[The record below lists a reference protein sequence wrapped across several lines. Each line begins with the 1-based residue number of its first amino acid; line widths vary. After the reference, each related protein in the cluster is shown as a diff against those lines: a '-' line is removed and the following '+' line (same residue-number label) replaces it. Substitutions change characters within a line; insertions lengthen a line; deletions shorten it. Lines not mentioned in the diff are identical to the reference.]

1 MVLVSPLE
9 VYKISQKAVEC
20 LGIVVRHQGEGK
32 FPFPHEG
39 FYNKG
44 FEVIL
49 HCYFGNIES
58 TLDAP
63 FGCIKNFPP
72 PASIALTEGGY
83 LLPFLFPSRQPGLT
97 LPLGVLLR
105 GRADLT
111 GGLQSPCVRRDNRT
125 RARTFQ
131 VPCWASE
138 ELRQGRTSMLSIDP
152 YEYESKEQLIEKT
165 PWEHVL
171 R

>member
-1 MVLVSPLE
+1 MGNKRNITKPTVSRRVKRTIRPKPTRLD
-9 VYKISQKAVEC
+9 
-20 LGIVVRHQGEGK
+20 LG
-32 FPFPHEG
+32 
-39 FYNKG
+39 
-44 FEVIL
+44 L
-49 HCYFGNIES
+49 
-58 TLDAP
+58 
-63 FGCIKNFPP
+63 
-72 PASIALTEGGY
+72 
-83 LLPFLFPSRQPGLT
+83 SR
-97 LPLGVLLR
+97 R
-105 GRADLT
+105 GRFLCESLLFCSQAHQRSSATPKVTGETIRDLRSAHR
-111 GGLQSPCVRRDNRT
+111 SPSSRRDNRT